1 MKRPIWIVRTFVA
14 LIAIICTAVF
24 TPWDLA
30 YAYFAPLPKTVQG
43 QVDAA
48 AGHGFDGVILY
59 VDQGGKAPA
68 FYAAGWKDR
77 AAKVPADPRAL
88 FKIAS
93 ISKLYI
99 AVAAAKL
106 VEDKRLSLDDTL
118 AHLSPETAGRIENA
132 DRITLRMLLQ
142 HRSGIPNFT
151 DAHGFRWD
159 RMTDAGEVLNLVLDK
174 PADFKPGS
182 RRSYSNTNYLLV
194 GRILDK
200 ALGYDHQAYI
210 KAEILTPL
218 GLSHTYGRLSEVNP
232 ADLASGYVIGLDSD
246 MKALDNVI
254 AGGSMVATAQ
264 DVGVFLRALN
274 DGSLLDDGEQAVYS
288 SIYDYEHTGL
298 VPGYQSI
305 ARYHKAIDT
314 VVVQFVSTSGG
325 NAWTQSEISYD
336 RIVRILRKS

>member
-1 MKRPIWIVRTFVA
+1 MKRPIWLLRLMIVVVA
-14 LIAIICTAVF
+14 VVCTAVF
-24 TPWDLA
+24 VPWDLA
-30 YAYFAPLPKTVQG
+30 YAYFAPLPNTVQA
-43 QVDAA
+43 QVEDAA
-48 AGHGFDGVILY
+48 PHGLDGVIVY
-59 VDQGGKAPA
+59 VDQGGKPPA

-77 AAKVPADPRAL
+77 VVKTPADPHAL

-118 AHLSPETAGRIENA
+118 AHLLPDVAGRIENA
-132 DRITLRMLLQ
+132 DKITLRMMLQ

-151 DAHGFRWD
+151 DARAFRWD
-159 RMTDAGEVLNLVLDK
+159 RMTDPEAVLNLVLDK
-174 PADFKPGS
+174 PADFEPGS
-182 RRSYSNTNYLLV
+182 RHSYSNTNYLLV

-200 ALGYDHQAYI
+200 TLGYDHQAYI

-218 GLSHTYGRLSEVNP
+218 GLTHTYGRLSEINP
-232 ADLASGYVIGLDSD
+232 ADLASGYVFGLDGD
-246 MKALDNVI
+246 MKPLDNVI

-264 DVGVFLRALN
+264 DVGIFLRALN

-288 SIYDYEHTGL
+288 SIYEYEHTGL

-305 ARYHKAIDT
+305 ARYHKDIDT

-325 NAWTQSEISYD
+325 NAWTKSDIVYD
-336 RIVRILRKS
+336 RIVRILRKG